1 MNAHGLIIAG
11 MASLV
16 LAAQGATFTWDG
28 GGGDNNWTTAA
39 NWSGDV
45 APAGDGSSVLAFTG
59 ETRPTPANTFAADT
73 VFAGINLLND
83 RSSGKTAAF
92 TLSGNRIVLGGN
104 IVATVPTVNG
114 TLTDTLSL
122 PIMLNGTRTVTANQS
137 GSGSTLKAHHLVIS
151 GVIGETGGSFGLTK
165 TGGGN
170 LTLNGANTYSGQT
183 TVNSG
188 IVYFNSIKN
197 IGAGA
202 SSFGAPVTPELAVI
216 TLGARFIYTGSTA
229 ATDRPIALTG
239 TGTMDVSNSG
249 STLTLNGGITGV
261 DRNVTFRG
269 SGHFMVNG
277 KLDLG
282 SGGVTRTDPGTVYL
296 AYPENAFSG
305 QLQVSHGVISIA
317 SIADSG
323 TASPIGT
330 GSTIQLGQN
339 GWNTTGKLQFT
350 GAAGGACNRTIRVE
364 TTADT
369 LVYGGMIENTVAGQ
383 MLTLSGPV
391 SPGPSSVTR
400 NPRLQLVGAGDG
412 ELSGVISGS
421 IKIDKNAGAG
431 TWILSGANTYT
442 GATVVTAGTLLING
456 STHADSAVSVGAAGT
471 LGGSGTVNGAV
482 ALTAGG
488 TLTPGSG
495 GVGTLTLTDTGAAAL
510 TLNGNRLACDL
521 SGTAEVCDRADVAGT
536 LVLNGVTTISLSCP
550 PTGAPPGVYT
560 VMTYAAK
567 TGSGNFV
574 LDRTYPNTAL
584 GMDDTHV
591 YLTVTGAGAFD
602 SLVWAGDG
610 AANVWD
616 TATANWSAGVYSDNT
631 RVVFDDTGSDS
642 PAVTIAPAAVAPYA
656 VVVDTATKSYTIGGA
671 GITGA
676 CGLTKTGAAGLT
688 LAGTHAYTGVTDVQ
702 AGSLTLNGALDGSSL
717 TVAHGAAFS
726 ETASGTIAGATA
738 GVTCIGAATLAGA
751 NTYGGE
757 TVVGVAGISNITLT
771 VGHNQALGSTAVG
784 TRVIGGTPANFNNSV
799 ALANGVTVSG
809 ETLTLDSATGRARL
823 VYSAG
828 SGSAMWDGDIV
839 LSSGGANYL
848 SCDSSGGTLFVGAS
862 AEDTVSG
869 ANRGISVRGSGTTVI
884 NSTLQI
890 GTGGI
895 TRDDPG
901 TCLLNAAAHQFGN
914 STINQGTLRLGADNV
929 MPHTIVVTIGKSGNT
944 ADATLDLNGHD
955 QRLAGVADMHYA
967 AGNGKQ
973 LIVSDTPAT
982 LTISN
987 ETARSFGLAGSA
999 IEGAVTLVKLGSGT
1013 LTLTGTNSYSGATV
1027 VSSGTLAV
1035 SAGGTLGANT
1045 LQITVDGTG
1054 TLALSTSDALA
1065 DQAVVSMPA
1074 FGEASAKI
1082 ELAAGVE
1089 ETVGWLLYDGKFK
1102 SVGTYGATGS
1112 GADHIDDTH
1121 FSGSGRLR
1129 VVNSKSGLIMS
1140 LQ

>member
-1 MNAHGLIIAG
+1 MNTYGMVIAG
-11 MASLV
+11 MITLV
-16 LAAQGATFTWDG
+16 LSAQSATFTWDG

-59 ETRPTPANTFAADT
+59 ETRPSPANTFAADT

-114 TLTDTLSL
+114 TLTDTFTL
-122 PIMLNGTRTVTANQS
+122 PIVMNGTRTITANQS
-137 GSGSTLKAHHLVIS
+137 GSGTTLKAHHITIS
-151 GVIGETGGSFGLTK
+151 GVISETGGTQGLTK
-165 TGGGN
+165 TGSGN
-170 LTLNGANTYSGQT
+170 LTLNGANTYSGPT
-183 TVNSG
+183 TLSSG
-188 IVYFNSIKN
+188 TVYFNSIKY
-197 IGAGA
+197 IGPWA
-202 SSFGAPVTPELAVI
+202 SSFGAPVTPENAVI
-216 TLGARFIYTGSTA
+216 TLGARIVYTGSTA
-229 ATDRPIALTG
+229 ATDRPITLTAVG
-239 TGTMDVSNSG
+239 TLDVSNSG
-249 STLTLNGGITGV
+249 TTLTLNGGITGV

-269 SGHFMVNG
+269 NGHFMVNG

-282 SGGVTRTDPGTVYL
+282 SGAVTRTDAGSTYL
-296 AYPENAFSG
+296 THPENAFSG
-305 QLQVSHGVISIA
+305 QLQVSHGVISVA

-323 TASPIGT
+323 TACPIGT
-330 GSTIQLGQN
+330 GTTIQLGQN
-339 GWNTTGKLQFT
+339 GWNTTGTLRFT
-350 GAAGGACNRTIRVE
+350 GAAGGSCNRTILVE

-369 LVYGGMIENTVAGQ
+369 LVHGGMIENTVAGQ

-391 SPGPSSVTR
+391 SPGPASATR

-421 IKIDKNAGAG
+421 IKIEKNAGSG

-456 STHADSAVSVGAAGT
+456 TTHADSAVSVGAAGA
-471 LGGSGTVNGAV
+471 LGGSGTINGTV

-488 TLTPGSG
+488 TLAPGSG

-521 SGTAEVCDRADVAGT
+521 SGTAEVCDRIDIAGT

-550 PTGAPPGVYT
+550 PPGAPPGVYT

-574 LDRTYPNTAL
+574 LDRAYPNTAL

-610 AANVWD
+610 TANVWD

-642 PAVTIAPAAVAPYA
+642 PAVNIAPAAVAPYA

-671 GITGA
+671 GIAGA

-799 ALANGVTVSG
+799 ALASGVTVSG

-828 SGSAMWDGDIV
+828 SDSAMWDGDIV

-890 GTGGI
+890 GSGGI

-944 ADATLDLNGHD
+944 AEATLDLNGHD

-999 IEGAVTLVKLGSGT
+999 IEGAITLVKLGSGT

-1045 LQITVDGTG
+1045 IQIAVDGTG
-1054 TLALSTSDALA
+1054 TLALSTSDALS
-1065 DQAVVSMPA
+1065 DLAVVSMPA
-1074 FGEASAKI
+1074 FGVASAKI
-1082 ELAAGVE
+1082 QLAEGVE
-1089 ETVGWLLYDGKFK
+1089 ETVGWLLYGGKFK
-1102 SVGTYGATGS
+1102 SVGTCGATGS

-1129 VVNSKSGLIMS
+1129 VVSSKSGLIMS
-1140 LQ
+1140 LR

>member
-1 MNAHGLIIAG
+1 M
-11 MASLV
+11 
-16 LAAQGATFTWDG
+16 
-28 GGGDNNWTTAA
+28 
-39 NWSGDV
+39 
-45 APAGDGSSVLAFTG
+45 
-59 ETRPTPANTFAADT
+59 
-73 VFAGINLLND
+73 
-83 RSSGKTAAF
+83 
-92 TLSGNRIVLGGN
+92 SGNRIVLGGN

-165 TGGGN
+165 TGG
-170 LTLNGANTYSGQT
+170 
-183 TVNSG
+183 
-188 IVYFNSIKN
+188 
-197 IGAGA
+197 
-202 SSFGAPVTPELAVI
+202 
-216 TLGARFIYTGSTA
+216 
-229 ATDRPIALTG
+229 
-239 TGTMDVSNSG
+239 
-249 STLTLNGGITGV
+249 ITGV

-282 SGGVTRTDPGTVYL
+282 SGVVTRTDPGTVYL

-350 GAAGGACNRTIRVE
+350 GA
-364 TTADT
+364 
-369 LVYGGMIENTVAGQ
+369 
-383 MLTLSGPV
+383 
-391 SPGPSSVTR
+391 
-400 NPRLQLVGAGDG
+400 
-412 ELSGVISGS
+412 
-421 IKIDKNAGAG
+421 G

-488 TLTPGSG
+488 TLAPGSG

-521 SGTAEVCDRADVAGT
+521 SGTAEVCDRVDVAGT

-591 YLTVTGAGAFD
+591 YLTVNGAGAFD

-656 VVVDTATKSYTIGGA
+656 VVVDTATKSYTIGG
-671 GITGA
+671 
-676 CGLTKTGAAGLT
+676 
-688 LAGTHAYTGVTDVQ
+688 
-702 AGSLTLNGALDGSSL
+702 
-717 TVAHGAAFS
+717 
-726 ETASGTIAGATA
+726 
-738 GVTCIGAATLAGA
+738 
-751 NTYGGE
+751 
-757 TVVGVAGISNITLT
+757 
-771 VGHNQALGSTAVG
+771 
-784 TRVIGGTPANFNNSV
+784 TPANFNNSV

-809 ETLTLDSATGRARL
+809 ETLTSDSATGRARL

-869 ANRGISVRGSGTTVI
+869 ANRSISVRGSGTTVI

-890 GTGGI
+890 GSGGI

-944 ADATLDLNGHD
+944 ADATLDLNG
-955 QRLAGVADMHYA
+955 
-967 AGNGKQ
+967 
-973 LIVSDTPAT
+973 
-982 LTISN
+982 
-987 ETARSFGLAGSA
+987 
-999 IEGAVTLVKLGSGT
+999 
-1013 LTLTGTNSYSGATV
+1013 
-1027 VSSGTLAV
+1027 
-1035 SAGGTLGANT
+1035 
-1045 LQITVDGTG
+1045 
-1054 TLALSTSDALA
+1054 
-1065 DQAVVSMPA
+1065 
-1074 FGEASAKI
+1074 
-1082 ELAAGVE
+1082 
-1089 ETVGWLLYDGKFK
+1089 YD
-1102 SVGTYGATGS
+1102 
-1112 GADHIDDTH
+1112 
-1121 FSGSGRLR
+1121 
-1129 VVNSKSGLIMS
+1129 
-1140 LQ
+1140 